1 MKKLITITAIALLTS
16 CKTTKLK
23 KDIEQTK
30 ITRTDISRKGDT
42 LRYIVPKAVY
52 KDTTIYVRNFE
63 KERSNTLKI
72 TYDKE
77 GQQQYIDCMSESI
90 RELTETVETLKDN
103 TKTKDTDF
111 KSVNFIY
118 IALGIGLL
126 ITILNFL
133 KK

>member
-126 ITILNFL
+126 ITILTKL
-133 KK
+133 K

>member
-1 MKKLITITAIALLTS
+1 MKKLLTITAIALITS

-30 ITRTDISRKGDT
+30 ITRTDVNRKGDT
-42 LRYIVPKAVY
+42 LRYVVPKAVF